1 MRLQLAVVPFDR
13 AFQRLIA
20 YLRNIAC
27 ECIMEHD
34 QPWTLRR
41 GDIIGMAIAAQPFE
55 LIAYMGV
62 KRIGAMARRLR
73 LFNSAAHCYFF
84 ASFVRF
90 APRCRL
96 LSQLS
101 NSFCI

>member
-1 MRLQLAVVPFDR
+1 MDV
-13 AFQRLIA
+13 
-20 YLRNIAC
+20 
-27 ECIMEHD
+27 
-34 QPWTLRR
+34 
-41 GDIIGMAIAAQPFE
+41 AQGRHYTNGYCRPPFE